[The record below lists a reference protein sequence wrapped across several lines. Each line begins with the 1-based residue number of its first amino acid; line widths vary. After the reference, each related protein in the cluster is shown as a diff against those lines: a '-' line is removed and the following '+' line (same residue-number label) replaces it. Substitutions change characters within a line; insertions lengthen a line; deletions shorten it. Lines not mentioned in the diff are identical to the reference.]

1 MGEGLKFLAEK
12 PEDPDVREGWN
23 VARNAR
29 DAGMG
34 GDGRGWLG
42 SWRELYK
49 DGPVICV
56 FVVVVPLLSAPTRLF
71 DVVDLGPPV
80 LGAAYF

>member
-1 MGEGLKFLAEK
+1 MGCTLE
-12 PEDPDVREGWN
+12 R
-23 VARNAR
+23 
-29 DAGMG
+29 
-34 GDGRGWLG
+34 
-42 SWRELYK
+42 SWRDLYK

-71 DVVDLGPPV
+71 DVVDLGLPI